1 MTPTTMKLTVEKR
14 GMVAFRCN
22 ISVGVVP
29 LWVHTRFCERRGAD
43 WPAMVRGEEGKA
55 RRSVGSL
62 NVKSSPGDLAISGVK
77 ETVRS
82 PASSMTVTEPPKAP
96 TGWEDVIGEDET
108 GPDWAF
114 VDRVRAG
121 LSFGNRGERETSVNC
136 TVQCCFF
143 FWFQNSGFRV

>member
-1 MTPTTMKLTVEKR
+1 
-14 GMVAFRCN
+14 
-22 ISVGVVP
+22 
-29 LWVHTRFCERRGAD
+29 
-43 WPAMVRGEEGKA
+43 MVRGEEGKA

-62 NVKSSPGDLAISGVK
+62 NVKSSPGDMAISGVK

-108 GPDWAF
+108 EPDWAF

-121 LSFGNRGERETSVNC
+121 LLGWLPSVGIRIPSD
-136 TVQCCFF
+136 
-143 FWFQNSGFRV
+143 SGIDMRTIVSGSDPSLEMRVTWLYGLESEAFAATTP